1 MLRGQNVE
9 VEDIAALAQILEH
22 ERKTAASKRAACF
35 GLSTMLFL
43 LLVAAFGLMAF
54 AMLEEHDDLFQSLV
68 PIGSVLT
75 GLSAGVLTFFH
86 LGCGAQNC
94 IHSIERSLV
103 AARHGR
109 HKLFVT
115 FVEQVQCADKNKKE
129 LIMEWVGVL
138 TG

>member
-1 MLRGQNVE
+1 MLSGHNVE
-9 VEDIAALAQILEH
+9 AEDVAALAQILEG
-22 ERKTAASKRAACF
+22 ERKTAASKRSVCF
-35 GLSTMLFL
+35 ALSILLFM
-43 LLVAAFGLMAF
+43 LLVAAFSLMAY
-54 AMLEEHDDLFQSLV
+54 AMFQGHEDLFQSLV

-75 GLSAGVLTFFH
+75 GLSAGVLTFFN

-115 FVEQVQCADKNKKE
+115 FVEQVQCADKNKKQ
-129 LIMEWVGVL
+129 LIMEWVGAL
-138 TG
+138 AT